1 MKTRTPFI
9 PDILL
14 EEIGREINDFR
25 TFLSE
30 LENRIESGEDI
41 SNNISWI
48 ETQSPRFLAKLKEI
62 NDEQLR
68 SVTVEWTGP
77 FKIDQVLEMTGKD
90 DYGVYQIYGHH
101 IIFGE
106 ASLLYIGETNQT
118 FGRRFSG
125 HNHEW
130 LQEEEGVFIHVG
142 RIVSDYDEYDR
153 KQLIKDTEALTI
165 YWHSPPY
172 NSNNIDKYKGRLLEV
187 VNTGE
192 YGKLQREYV
201 SSARYREG

>member
-1 MKTRTPFI
+1 MNTRTPFI
-9 PDILL
+9 PAILI
-14 EEIGREINDFR
+14 EEIGREIDEFR

-30 LENRIESGEDI
+30 LENSIESNEDI
-41 SNNISWI
+41 SKHISRI
-48 ETQSPRFLAKLKEI
+48 ETQSPQFIDKLKEI
-62 NDEQLR
+62 NDQQLR

-77 FKIDQVLEMTGKD
+77 FEIDEVLEMTGKD
-90 DYGVYQIYGHH
+90 DYGIYQIYGHH

-106 ASLLYIGETNQT
+106 ASLLYVGETNQT

-125 HNHEW
+125 HKHEW

-142 RIVSDYDEYDR
+142 RIVSDFDAFDR

-172 NSNNIDKYKGRLLEV
+172 NSNSIDKYKGRLLEV
-187 VNTGE
+187 VNTGK
-192 YGKLQREYV
+192 YGKLQPEYV
-201 SSARYREG
+201 SSAV